1 MKLSQA
7 LALFP
12 LALALASCGGGGGGG
27 NTAGYP
33 DVEPL
38 VPPSRAT
45 EVEIDTIVLSDFKFS
60 TSSRSGV
67 VPTRCDGVNCVLSDP
82 FTGEPTPLPI
92 DESDLTEGF
101 EKNGRVNGPAKRSL
115 QDGTTSATF
124 YAYWM
129 GDSSFAVVD
138 SSSFEPGVGR
148 TQMFFSAVS
157 GNDTGHAPLGNAT
170 YTGKAVAI
178 STGDTH
184 DNPGDVYHGDFSLSY
199 DFSGRSIEM
208 DLDFDDFDYEF
219 NPTTVYDDGTFS
231 RSTTDGGN
239 LRGEFFGANANEVAG
254 TFDLPSDEL
263 VGAFGGKKN
272 P

>member
-7 LALFP
+7 LAFLP

-27 NTAGYP
+27 DTAGYP

-45 EVEIDTIVLSDFKFS
+45 EVEIDTIIYSDLKLS
-60 TSSRSGV
+60 TSSGSV
-67 VPTRCDGVNCVLSDP
+67 VAPARCDGVNCVLSDP
-82 FTGEPTPLPI
+82 FTGEPMPLPI
-92 DESDLTEGF
+92 DKSDLTAGF

-115 QDGTTSATF
+115 QDGVTF

-129 GDSSFAVVD
+129 GDSILGVIDGNV
-138 SSSFEPGVGR
+138 FEPGVGR
-148 TQMFFSAVS
+148 MQMFFSAVF

-178 STGDTH
+178 STGYTH

-239 LRGEFFGANANEVAG
+239 LRGGFFGANANEVAG